1 MSPRPI
7 RVAHL
12 VATAG
17 RSGVESHL
25 RAALPAFDRTQVEAR
40 LFVPGEGPLVDALR
54 ARPRHIPQMRRI
66 LDKHGP
72 EAAAFT
78 AASSMKRR
86 CRSIAD
92 RP

>member
-25 RAALPAFDRTQVEAR
+25 EALLPAFDPREVETR
-40 LFVPGEGPLVDALR
+40 LFVPGPGPLVDTLTRLGVRVEQIGR
-54 ARPRHIPQMRRI
+54 AHV
-66 LDKHGP
+66 
-72 EAAAFT
+72 
-78 AASSMKRR
+78 
-86 CRSIAD
+86 
-92 RP
+92 